1 MTNILNNK
9 KYKFSFGANNFTNS
23 QPSNGTYLRL
33 ILTSL
38 SKKGNWGALFRRFLK
53 LSIEARKISNYR
65 SKLYTIAENKSIG
78 FSNYSLNS
86 DQNLPNLE
94 KTTRLLI
101 NNLPNLNFE
110 LKRLKNRTFF
120 VLKNEKGNYK
130 NESILSSLRSI
141 YSLFHPIL
149 VSIELKSKRRG
160 SRVFSVPVPVKSDKR
175 RHSIFIRWFKQS
187 LIEQSGSTLDKVLI
201 NELTQLSLRE
211 GKSMDRLVEL
221 DKTIKLNRV
230 FLRKSQ
236 IKLI

>member
-1 MTNILNNK
+1 MTNILNK

-33 ILTSL
+33 VLTSL
-38 SKKGNWGALFRRFLK
+38 SKKGNWGSLFRRFLK
-53 LSIEARKISNYR
+53 LSIQARKICNYR
-65 SKLYTIAENKSIG
+65 SKLSSIIENKLIEV
-78 FSNYSLNS
+78 SNYSLNS
-86 DQNLPNLE
+86 NQNPSNLE
-94 KTTRLLI
+94 KTSRLLI
-101 NNLPNLNFE
+101 SLPHLNFE
-110 LKRLKNRTFF
+110 AKKLKNRTFF
-120 VLKNEKGNYK
+120 VLKNEKGNHK
-130 NESILSSLRSI
+130 NENILSSLRSI

-160 SRVFSVPVPVKSDKR
+160 GRVFSVPVPVKSDKR

-187 LIEQSGSTLDKVLI
+187 LIEQSGSTLGKVLI
-201 NELTQLSLRE
+201 NELSQLSLRE